1 MAHAGGVYVFHHKC
15 LLSFIINKA
24 FSMLHLPILI
34 TVNCIILTDVQTDVQ
49 NVPVDTLTGT
59 LKLRVSLICK

>member
-1 MAHAGGVYVFHHKC
+1 M
-15 LLSFIINKA
+15 IKA
-24 FSMLHLPILI
+24 FPILHLPILI